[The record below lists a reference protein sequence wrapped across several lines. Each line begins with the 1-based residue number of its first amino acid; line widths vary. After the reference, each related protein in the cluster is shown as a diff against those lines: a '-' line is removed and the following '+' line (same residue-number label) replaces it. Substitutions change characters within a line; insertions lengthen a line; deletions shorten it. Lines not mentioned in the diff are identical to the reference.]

1 MLTSKNIIKWVLVAA
16 LTVVV
21 LGCARIAPL
30 YNPPEIAVPQGMTQK
45 QVGDAVL
52 SALPRRGWVV
62 DKAQP
67 GLIIA
72 SVSPRGHTAT
82 VQIQYDT
89 QAVRVSYQSS
99 ENLDYSV
106 KDGQPMIH
114 KNYNSWVQN
123 LVGDIRTELSRYY
136 INK

>member
-1 MLTSKNIIKWVLVAA
+1 MPAFRNVIKLTLVVMLSAVA
-16 LTVVV
+16 

-67 GLIIA
+67 GLITA

-82 VQIQYDT
+82 VQIQYD
-89 QAVRVSYQSS
+89 QHAVRVSYKSS
-99 ENLDYSV
+99 ENLDYSM
-106 KDGQPMIH
+106 KNGQPMIH